1 MTTTDLA
8 QVAISRRHLY
18 GALVLLF
25 FVSFFNYMDR
35 FMLSVLLPAI
45 KRDLDLSDTQIGFL
59 SGLAF
64 TLFYALLGIPI
75 ARLADRY
82 SRKTIIA
89 IALTV
94 WSFMTAACGLA
105 QNFLQLAIAR
115 VMVGVGEAGASPA
128 SHSLIADYF
137 PRASRGRALSVY
149 TLGAPVGIFIG
160 FSVGSWIAETYS
172 WRVAL
177 MVLGLPGVALAAI
190 LYFSL
195 REPTR
200 GQSDGLP
207 ADGGLHLPLWQTIRA
222 LFRKRTFFH
231 LALANGFYTVLWMGV
246 VQWLP
251 IFFTRVHDMSL
262 AATGTALAFILG
274 GAQFCGLLAGGI
286 VADQLGRRNLRWY
299 VWVPALSIFVSTP
312 FFFVIFLATNQT
324 IALVVLVVPFLISLM
339 QGAPTWAVAQGVA
352 APHMRA
358 MSSAVLLLV
367 TNLIGGGIGPQAV
380 GLLSDWFTPSYGDD
394 GLRYALLIISVLF
407 GFWAVVHY
415 AIAGRTIAQDFENP
429 ATASAGRT

>member
-1 MTTTDLA
+1 MQGGMTTTDLA

-45 KRDLDLSDTQIGFL
+45 KRDLDLSDTQIGFI

-89 IALTV
+89 IGLTV
-94 WSFMTAACGLA
+94 WGFMTAACGLA
-105 QNFLQLAIAR
+105 QNWRQLAIAR

-207 ADGGLHLPLWQTIRA
+207 ADSGLHLPLWQTIRA
-222 LFRKRTFFH
+222 LFRKRNFFH
-231 LALANGFYTVLWMGV
+231 LALENGF
-246 VQWLP
+246 
-251 IFFTRVHDMSL
+251 
-262 AATGTALAFILG
+262 
-274 GAQFCGLLAGGI
+274 
-286 VADQLGRRNLRWY
+286 
-299 VWVPALSIFVSTP
+299 
-312 FFFVIFLATNQT
+312 
-324 IALVVLVVPFLISLM
+324 
-339 QGAPTWAVAQGVA
+339 
-352 APHMRA
+352 
-358 MSSAVLLLV
+358 
-367 TNLIGGGIGPQAV
+367 
-380 GLLSDWFTPSYGDD
+380 
-394 GLRYALLIISVLF
+394 
-407 GFWAVVHY
+407 
-415 AIAGRTIAQDFENP
+415 
-429 ATASAGRT
+429 